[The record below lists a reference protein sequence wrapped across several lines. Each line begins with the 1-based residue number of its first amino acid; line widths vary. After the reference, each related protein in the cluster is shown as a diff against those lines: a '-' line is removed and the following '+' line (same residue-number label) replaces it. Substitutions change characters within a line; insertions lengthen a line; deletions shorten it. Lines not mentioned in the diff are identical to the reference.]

1 VWWDE
6 ERKERFKKG
15 GNGGVFILAG
25 ASHQMAERS
34 LWRSG
39 GWPRLA
45 QQRLGRGDA
54 GADWLEA
61 SNTPHL
67 ARSPSARPLE
77 IRTRHSIRATGQP
90 PITVA
95 VARPLTVVLALAHAS
110 DGHADAVH
118 RLCMHAAY
126 CRVDQGWRCFWK
138 QQTRTPLPRNV
149 PPQNR
154 YVPIPTILLP
164 VLLSPSDE
172 SSASSVQRRTDCRRR
187 SRKGALDAVRI
198 QPGFDVSPRN
208 AFRVDDRRV
217 TIVLR

>member
-1 VWWDE
+1 MWWDE

-15 GNGGVFILAG
+15 GNRGVFILAG
-25 ASHQMAERS
+25 ASQQMAERS

-95 VARPLTVVLALAHAS
+95 VARPLTVLLALAHAS

-126 CRVDQGWRCFWK
+126 CRERPGLALFLEATDPNTAAKKR
-138 QQTRTPLPRNV
+138 

-172 SSASSVQRRTDCRRR
+172 SSASSVQRRTGLQASQPEGR
-187 SRKGALDAVRI
+187 SGCGSDPARFLTFHRATRSVW
-198 QPGFDVSPRN
+198 
-208 AFRVDDRRV
+208 
-217 TIVLR
+217 TIGE